1 MEAPEDKLINLA
13 EFTVNLAIKVGA
25 DEAEAFIYNESSIA
39 VNIER
44 GQITRSFSIQDCGV
58 GVRVV
63 SNKALGFA
71 YTNIIGDKTA
81 VEKTIKQAVK
91 IAQVSKPDEEWRGL
105 PIKKPYTSAASPFDD
120 EIARLSSNELVEM
133 ASVMLKAAEGRDPR
147 VFPIEGEVRASCIFK
162 AVANSNGICDF
173 DRGTVIECGLATIAS
188 EKGEVSPV
196 CFEFNLERSLSVN
209 PEWVGSEAAR
219 LASSSLNAKKIET
232 KNKNM
237 KVIFAHEAIQQL
249 FHYTLVNAVKADYA
263 QRSQSV
269 LKDKIGEHV
278 ASELITIYDDGLL
291 DGGLRTWK
299 FDGEGV
305 PQQRTPIIERGVLQ
319 GFIYDS
325 YTAHKEGKE
334 STGNAFRASYIFTPS
349 VEPTNFKIFSGRKHP
364 EELIGEVDDGLFV
377 YSLQGAHS
385 SNPINGEFSVVATPA
400 WRIKNGE
407 ISHAVRG
414 VMLAGNVFE
423 VIKNVSALA
432 DNERKIG
439 SIVAPWILVENVR
452 VVGG

>member
-1 MEAPEDKLINLA
+1 MEAPRNVEILNLA
-13 EFTVNLAIKVGA
+13 EFSVNLAIKAGA
-25 DEAEAFIYNESSIA
+25 DEAEAFIYNESTMA

-44 GQITRSFSIQDCGV
+44 GQIARSFSIQDCGV
-58 GVRVV
+58 GIRVI

-71 YTNIIGDKTA
+71 YTNVILDKTMI
-81 VEKTIKQAVK
+81 EKTIKQAVK
-91 IAQVSKPDEEWRGL
+91 IAQAIKPDEDWRGL
-105 PIKKPYTSAASPFDD
+105 PIKKPPNSIGSLFDD

-133 ASVMLKAAEGRDPR
+133 ASVMLKAAKSVDPR
-147 VFPIEGEVRASCIFK
+147 VFPIEGEVKASCISK
-162 AVANSNGICDF
+162 AVANSNGVSDF
-173 DRGTVIECGLATIAS
+173 DHGTIIECSLATIAS

-232 KNKNM
+232 KNM

-249 FHYTLVNAVKADYA
+249 LRYTLVNAVKADYA
-263 QRSQSV
+263 QRDQSV
-269 LKDKIGEHV
+269 LKDKISEKV

-291 DGGLRTWK
+291 SGGLRTWK

-305 PQQRTPIIERGVLQ
+305 PQQKTLIIERGVLRS
-319 GFIYDS
+319 FIYDS
-325 YTAHKEGKE
+325 YTAYKEGRE
-334 STGNAFRASYIFTPS
+334 STGNAFRTSYLSTPS
-349 VEPTNFKIFSGRKHP
+349 VEPTNFRILPGGKPP

-385 SNPINGEFSVVATPA
+385 SNPVNGDFSVVATPA
-400 WRIKNGE
+400 WRIKDGE
-407 ISHAVRG
+407 ITHAVKG
-414 VMLAGNVFE
+414 AMLAGNVFE

-432 DNERKIG
+432 NNERKIG
-439 SIVAPWILVENVR
+439 SIVAPWILVENIR
-452 VVGG
+452 VIGG

>member
-1 MEAPEDKLINLA
+1 MEAPKDELLDLA
-13 EFTVNLAIKVGA
+13 EFAVNFAIKAGA
-25 DEAEAFIYNESSIA
+25 DEAEAFIYNEFSIA

-44 GQITRSFSIQDCGV
+44 GQIVRNFSIQDHGV
-58 GVRVV
+58 GIRVI

-71 YTNIIGDKTA
+71 YTNMILDKTA

-91 IAQVSKPDEEWRGL
+91 IAQVSKPDEGWWRL
-105 PIKKPYTSAASPFDD
+105 PIKKPCTSAVSLFDD
-120 EIARLSSNELVEM
+120 KIARLSSNELVEM
-133 ASVMLKAAEGRDPR
+133 ASLMLKAAESRDPR
-147 VFPIEGEVRASCIFK
+147 VFPIEGEVRASCISK
-162 AVANSNGICDF
+162 AIANSNGVCDF
-173 DRGTVIECGLATIAS
+173 DRGTIMECSLATIAS

-219 LASSSLNAKKIET
+219 LAILSLNAKKIET
-232 KNKNM
+232 KNM
-237 KVIFAHEAIQQL
+237 KVILAHEAIQQL
-249 FHYTLVNAVKADYA
+249 LRYTLVNAIKADYV
-263 QRSQSV
+263 QRDQSV
-269 LKDKIGEHV
+269 LKDKIGEQV

-305 PQQRTPIIERGVLQ
+305 PQQKTPIIERGVLR
-319 GFIYDS
+319 GLIYDS
-325 YTAHKEGKE
+325 YTAYREGKE
-334 STGNAFRASYIFTPS
+334 STGNAFRASYMFTPS
-349 VEPTNFKIFSGRKHP
+349 VEPTNFRILPSGKSP

-385 SNPINGEFSVVATPA
+385 SNPVNGDFSVVATPA

-407 ISHAVRG
+407 LSHAVRG

-432 DNERKIG
+432 NNERKVG
-439 SIVAPWILVENVR
+439 SIVAPWILVENIR
-452 VVGG
+452 VIGG